1 MKCVEL
7 KMRADTFYVLHG
19 KKAISDVQCTEKKR
33 SHVCKNAP
41 KKSDLACAKNAI
53 NFLEKNAE
61 KR

>member
-7 KMRADTFYVLHG
+7 KMRADTFFLF
-19 KKAISDVQCTEKKR
+19 CTEKKR

>member
-1 MKCVEL
+1 LNLENSSLFFKIAPIIPL
-7 KMRADTFYVLHG
+7 FFRAL
-19 KKAISDVQCTEKKR
+19 
-33 SHVCKNAP
+33 AP